1 MLMSKPELPDAAH
14 TPSTLL
20 LCVAISCPSCGEE
33 AVIIRSR
40 QGADTIACAECASV
54 GVRAAPH
61 RQWAMGLGV

>member
-1 MLMSKPELPDAAH
+1 MLMSKPEFPAAAH

-40 QGADTIACAECASV
+40 HGADTIACAECASV
-54 GVRAAPH
+54 GVRAAPY
-61 RQWAMGLGV
+61 RPWAITLGA